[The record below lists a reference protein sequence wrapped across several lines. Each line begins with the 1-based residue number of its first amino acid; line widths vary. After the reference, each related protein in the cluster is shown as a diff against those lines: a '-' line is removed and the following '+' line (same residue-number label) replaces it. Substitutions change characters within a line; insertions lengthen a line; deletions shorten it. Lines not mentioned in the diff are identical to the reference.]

1 LVFFCTLTAHI
12 EHSYPKYG
20 LHASV
25 LRRYDDF
32 GLDVVKKEK
41 REWPAQRCEYLGIT
55 LDSVKQVATLSS

>member
-1 LVFFCTLTAHI
+1 
-12 EHSYPKYG
+12 
-20 LHASV
+20 V